1 MVVLVRVAFYATSIA
16 SLFFKLYSFLKIML
30 LILKICF
37 SKKKHKQ
44 VQIIFGVL
52 PGLLQIL
59 VERIKK
65 KSHKSSSKFQHQ
77 GRLSYPIRS
86 ISSILK
92 KPTDKI
98 EKEASR
104 GIVNNIECKD
114 RDCV

>member
-1 MVVLVRVAFYATSIA
+1 MLFKKETQTSPNHIRCVAR
-16 SLFFKLYSFLKIML
+16 
-30 LILKICF
+30 LITN
-37 SKKKHKQ
+37 
-44 VQIIFGVL
+44 FGR
-52 PGLLQIL
+52 
-59 VERIKK
+59 RIKK
-65 KSHKSSSKFQHQ
+65 KRESHKSSSKFQHQ